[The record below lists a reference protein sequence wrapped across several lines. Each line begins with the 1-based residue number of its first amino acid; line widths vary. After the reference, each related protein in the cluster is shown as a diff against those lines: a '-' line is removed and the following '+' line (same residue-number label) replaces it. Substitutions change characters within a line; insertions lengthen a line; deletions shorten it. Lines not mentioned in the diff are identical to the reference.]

1 MCGVDN
7 LFLSLGHSFASLEYD
22 LSRGPVL
29 PAMLKIIS
37 TNLQI
42 FWCDIAYNDSMCFQK
57 LIFPSL
63 RSFPYFCHLFLIT
76 DWVEIFQLCH
86 SVIQGQSPQ
95 AKSKYS
101 IPLQNNFFPSIFKSD
116 FPNRPLIVDFHSNL

>member
-1 MCGVDN
+1 MGDVDN

-29 PAMLKIIS
+29 PKMLKMIF

-42 FWCDIAYNDSMCFQK
+42 FGWEIAYNDSRCFKK

-63 RSFPYFCHLFLIT
+63 RSFLYSLDKVQVMGSTPLYIHFQYAGST
-76 DWVEIFQLCH
+76 EI
-86 SVIQGQSPQ
+86 
-95 AKSKYS
+95 
-101 IPLQNNFFPSIFKSD
+101 
-116 FPNRPLIVDFHSNL
+116 